1 MSIACLEQDFLVFLK
16 EINVYQSIIDIIE
29 VHQITDAPLGSV
41 DSYSSIAS
49 IISQKHLE
57 LETSKKMANFI
68 EKLSI
73 DEVYYQL
80 SYVTQKSLEICI
92 DTFNKN
98 KLIDKDEYAK
108 YVKLC
113 STSQQKWEEAKR
125 ENDFSLIAP
134 YLEKII
140 SYKKSIIEKFKHN
153 YKNPYDVLLDEYEEG
168 LSVEV
173 IDLLFSKLK
182 NEVVN
187 LIKNIKK
194 SGKIISADF
203 LYSHVPAEK
212 QHELAK
218 KILCNMGFDFLRGRL
233 NKSEHPMTG
242 GIFDDVVVTT
252 KYKENDMIS
261 GITGV
266 IHEGGHGLYEQNISS
281 LFKDTPLGI
290 LNGRCALHESQSL
303 FWEYLTAPNIK
314 FWSNYYSQIQK
325 MYKPSLDKISL
336 EQFHKAIYRLNINP
350 IRLDSDPLSY
360 ILHIIIRY
368 EIEKDLFNNK
378 ISVSDLPNVW
388 RQKMKEYLGVDIQ
401 NDQEGIL
408 QDVHW
413 FAGLFGYFP
422 CYIVGYAYAAQFY
435 SIVKKDLPDFD
446 EILSKGN
453 LQEIQQWLKS
463 KIHHYGSSKA
473 PLEILKTVTKEKPN
487 SQYLI
492 DYLYTQYNKIYSLS
506 SN

>member
-266 IHEGGHGLYEQNISS
+266 IHEGGH
-281 LFKDTPLGI
+281 
-290 LNGRCALHESQSL
+290 
-303 FWEYLTAPNIK
+303 
-314 FWSNYYSQIQK
+314 WSNYYSQIQK

-368 EIEKDLFNNK
+368 EIEKDLFNNE